1 MEKIISN
8 KIKCNICGD
17 IIESKSVHDY
27 KKCSCGRV
35 SVDGGQEYLKRSYK
49 KKNDYIEL
57 SILINNKKE
66 KD

>member
-17 IIESKSVHDY
+17 IIESKSIHDY

-35 SVDGGQEYLKRSYK
+35 SVDGGKEYMKRSYK
-49 KKNDYIEL
+49 KKDDYIEL
-57 SILINNKKE
+57 SVIQKK
-66 KD
+66 